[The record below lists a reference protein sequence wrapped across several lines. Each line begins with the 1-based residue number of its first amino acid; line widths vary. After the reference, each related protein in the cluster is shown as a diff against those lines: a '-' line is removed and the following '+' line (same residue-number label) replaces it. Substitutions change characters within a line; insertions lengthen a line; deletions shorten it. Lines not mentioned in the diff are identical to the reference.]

1 VKINL
6 SDYSYGRKYI
16 KNGRSC
22 TLDLTRKKL
31 IYLTPEEEIR
41 QKFIAFLIE
50 KLLVPVNMIQT
61 EVPMSHLVKGE
72 KGRADI
78 IVYYNDK
85 MANNLKPLLVVE
97 CKAPDV
103 QLIDDVFLQA
113 YNYADNIGA
122 NYIMVTNGEE
132 LVIEKWKE
140 QDDTY
145 EVVSNLPSYHD
156 MLLEENIVIETVVPD
171 DWQRRPFSNL
181 KDENVLRT
189 FAENIGVDTPTEYSS
204 FCMNLIELLWDYAKP
219 FPLVE
224 RYGFKVIKDIGIRY
238 TSFGN
243 AAGFDWTGEYRSII
257 VEISNGNHII
267 ISFNILY
274 GYIIVAID
282 DEAKSHNSLQL
293 KIKTHVTIK
302 DSVIY
307 YIQHNGRM
315 TVGKLGQIKSKAV
328 LEYIT
333 NEEPSFIVNNRVQL
347 GHVENSKLF
356 TWEDPGVLDL
366 FLRLIRYGLLRD
378 ELRYNIRANP

>member
-85 MANNLKPLLVVE
+85 KANNLKPLLVVE

-103 QLIDDVFLQA
+103 RLIDDVFLQA

-307 YIQHNGRM
+307 NIQHNGRM
-315 TVGKLGQIKSKAV
+315 TVGKLGQINSKAV
-328 LEYIT
+328 LKYII

-347 GHVENSKLF
+347 GHVENSKFF